1 MRRYRSAVFWMIA
14 LAFTGGWAQ
23 LVKVELNPRLN
34 FAKPRVPQG
43 GSIAGTLVFQVP
55 KPYHV
60 NANPASEE
68 YLISTTFTP
77 DRSPH
82 YQIKEIR
89 YPAPQ
94 ERNFTFSGDKPLK
107 VYEGKV
113 SISFRLVLSKKA
125 PLGKLKITGKLR
137 YQACDEQS
145 CYPPQTKAVMGT
157 IEVVSKRA
165 AGSEL
170 LIESGSPGLTE
181 QVSSSVASTTQP
193 KDFAH
198 WIEDQFKKGRWFL
211 FFALL
216 FVGGLG
222 LNLTPCV
229 FPLIPIT
236 LGFFGM
242 QAQGRRARR
251 IGLTALY
258 ALSMAAT
265 YAFLGTLAAVLGK
278 RFGFQFQNPWFVWGL
293 VILLGVL
300 ALSMFDL
307 YKLQV
312 PPSLMRYVGG
322 RTGWVGALLMG
333 LLAGVAAAPCIG
345 PVIAALIPIVAGLG
359 NPWIGFTFFLALGLG
374 LGLPYFVLGLFLESV
389 QGRLPRSGGWLVVVE
404 RVFGVLLIGTAIYF
418 TRSVLPES
426 LYNWLWAAFFLFFT
440 SYFLLMARR
449 ESAERTTLRLNQAL
463 GGLMLALSLYSL
475 YSLLL
480 VPRLTLSASNNQV
493 PSHLIWIPYSKQ
505 RLQEAI
511 RQGKPVLIDFD
522 AQWCQ
527 ACRELEEKT
536 YADPQVVQEAERFV
550 RLKLDSTRETPEAEA
565 AHREHQ
571 VVGLPTV
578 IFIDSSGRERRD
590 LRLTT
595 FEPPDQF
602 LKRLK
607 QVQ

>member
-1 MRRYRSAVFWMIA
+1 MRKYRSAVFWMIA

-23 LVKVELNPRLN
+23 LVKVELNPRLS

-43 GSIAGTLVFQVP
+43 GSVAGRLVFQVP

-68 YLISTTFTP
+68 YLIPTTFTP
-77 DRSPH
+77 DRSLH
-82 YQIKEIR
+82 YQIKDIR

-94 ERNFTFSGDKPLK
+94 ERTFIFSGNKPLK

-165 AGSEL
+165 AGSDL

-242 QAQGRRARR
+242 QAQGRRGRR

-278 RFGFQFQNPWFVWGL
+278 QFGFQFQNPWFVWGL

-307 YKLQV
+307 YKLQL

-374 LGLPYFVLGLFLESV
+374 LGLPYFVLGLFLESG
-389 QGRLPRSGGWLVVVE
+389 QGRLPRAGGWLVVVE
-404 RVFGVLLIGTAIYF
+404 RIFGVLLIGTAIYF

-440 SYFLLMARR
+440 FYFLVIARR